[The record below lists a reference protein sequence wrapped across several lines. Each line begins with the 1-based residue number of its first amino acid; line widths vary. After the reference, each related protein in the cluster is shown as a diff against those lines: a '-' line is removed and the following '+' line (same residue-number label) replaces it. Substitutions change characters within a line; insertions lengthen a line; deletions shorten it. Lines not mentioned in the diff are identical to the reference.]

1 MTYKLFVKVRDNRDS
16 RDGQGGHE
24 EAVTSLRDVNFGL
37 NLVQGLNYSDVLIS
51 VITHLQK
58 AFIDTYKKCDKGK
71 GKYLRFQLE
80 WYKLD
85 QDG

>member
-1 MTYKLFVKVRDNRDS
+1 M
-16 RDGQGGHE
+16 
-24 EAVTSLRDVNFGL
+24 
-37 NLVQGLNYSDVLIS
+37 QGLNYSDVLIS